1 MKTMAA
7 VMIVALAATL
17 ILAMD
22 SPATAA
28 AKPVRITIKA
38 STAKAIVPALARCPV
53 LKAGKPVT
61 VILTPKTCKVYAAVV
76 AKYPKLA
83 SVGPIKV
90 TIKPRK

>member
-7 VMIVALAATL
+7 VLIVALAATL
-17 ILAMD
+17 ILSLD

-28 AKPVRITIKA
+28 AKPVAITIKA

-53 LKAGKPVT
+53 LNAGKTVT
-61 VILTPKTCKVYAAVV
+61 VTLTPATCKVYAAAV
-76 AKYPKLA
+76 ARFPKLA

-90 TIKPRK
+90 TIKPGK